1 MPTCKL
7 TDRFVAGLEAPGE
20 YRDSQTP
27 GFGVRLQRARG
38 ARTFFVRVRENGRRV
53 RLLLGSYPD
62 VSLADAR
69 GRAQDL
75 RRAHDAGK
83 TLVAP
88 PQLKTPGAP
97 TLTAAAALADV
108 TPLTL
113 TFAKLREAF
122 VEAHAGSWS
131 KQHLVNQRWFAE
143 KLCGPLWDRRVAAEI
158 TRQEIKLAV
167 REYAK
172 RTPTNANRL
181 QAFLSRCFNW
191 AVEEDL
197 LEQSPTVGF
206 KKTPERARERV
217 LRAEELRTFWA
228 ACLELHQ
235 DPTSTRRDRMLADLW
250 RLRLL
255 TAQREQ
261 ALRRLEWRFFDW
273 EESVIVFP
281 RALMKGKQRGQV
293 LPLVGRARLILERR
307 REEATPFDKFVFATR
322 TAANSAPGPAR
333 NTPFA
338 LPDFR
343 GHDLRRTAATLM
355 AQHGVTRFV
364 VERVLAHTDKSI
376 TAVYDQYEYLPEKK
390 AALETLDRVLTAIL
404 TPNAAQPASAPV
416 LPFARL

>member
-1 MPTCKL
+1 M
-7 TDRFVAGLEAPGE
+7 
-20 YRDSQTP
+20 
-27 GFGVRLQRARG
+27 
-38 ARTFFVRVRENGRRV
+38 
-53 RLLLGSYPD
+53 
-62 VSLADAR
+62 
-69 GRAQDL
+69 RAQDL

-88 PQLKTPGAP
+88 ALLKTPGVPA
-97 TLTAAAALADV
+97 LTAAAGLADV
-108 TPLTL
+108 SPLTL
-113 TFAKLREAF
+113 TFQRLREAF
-122 VEAHAGSWS
+122 VEAHAKTWS
-131 KQHLVNQRWFAE
+131 HQHLINQKWFAE
-143 KLCGPLWDRRVAAEI
+143 KLCGPLWDRRVAKEI
-158 TRQEIKLAV
+158 TRQEIKLVV

-197 LEQSPTVGF
+197 LELAPTVGF
-206 KKTPERARERV
+206 RKTPERARERV
-217 LRAEELRTFWA
+217 LRADEIRSFWQT
-228 ACLELHQ
+228 CCDLHQ
-235 DPTSTRRDRMLADLW
+235 DPASSRHDRMLADLW

-261 ALRRLEWRFFDW
+261 ALRRLEWRHLDW
-273 EESVIVFP
+273 EAGVIQFP

-293 LPLVGRARLILERR
+293 LPLVGRAKLIFERR
-307 REEATPFDKFVFATR
+307 RDEKTPFDKFVFATR
-322 TAANSAPGPAR
+322 TAANAAPGPAR

-364 VERVLAHTDKSI
+364 VERVLAHTDKSV

-390 AALETLDRVLTAIL
+390 AALETLDRVLTGIL
-404 TPNAAQPASAPV
+404 TPDERAASAPV
-416 LPFARL
+416 VPFARL

>member
-7 TDRFVAGLEAPGE
+7 TDRFLAGLEAPGE
-20 YRDSQTP
+20 YLDSQTP
-27 GFGVRLQRARG
+27 DFGVRVQRAKG
-38 ARTFFVRVRENGRRV
+38 ARMFFLRVRENARRV
-53 RLLLGSYPD
+53 RIPLGRYPD
-62 VSLADAR
+62 VSLAAAR
-69 GRAQDL
+69 VHAQDL
-75 RRAHDAGK
+75 GRAHRAGK

-88 PQLKTPGAP
+88 ALLTTPGA
-97 TLTAAAALADV
+97 TLTPAAQLADV
-108 TPLTL
+108 SPLTL
-113 TFAKLREAF
+113 TFAKLRTAF
-122 VEAHAGSWS
+122 VEAHAPTWS
-131 KQHLVNQRWFAE
+131 HQHLINQKWFAE
-143 KLCGPLWDRRVAAEI
+143 KLCGPLWDQRIVKDI
-158 TRQEIKLAV
+158 TRQEIKLVV

-197 LEQSPTVGF
+197 LEAAPTVGF

-217 LRAEELRTFWA
+217 LRAEEIRTFWA

-235 DPTSTRRDRMLADLW
+235 DPTNTPRDRMLSDLW

-261 ALRRLEWRFFDW
+261 ALRRLEWRMFDW
-273 EESVIVFP
+273 EAGVILFP

-293 LPLVGRARLILERR
+293 LPLVGRARLIFERR
-307 REEATPFDKFVFATR
+307 RDEKTPFDTFVFGTR
-322 TAANSAPGPAR
+322 TAAGHAPGPAR

-376 TAVYDQYEYLPEKK
+376 TAVYDQYEYLPEKR

-404 TPNAAQPASAPV
+404 TPDQAQPAAPV
-416 LPFARL
+416 VPFARL